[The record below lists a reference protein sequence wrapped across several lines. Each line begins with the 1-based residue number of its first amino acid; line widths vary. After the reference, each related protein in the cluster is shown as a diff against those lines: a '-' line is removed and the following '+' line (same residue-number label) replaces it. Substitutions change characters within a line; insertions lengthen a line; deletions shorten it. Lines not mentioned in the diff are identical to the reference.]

1 MQFGSGTSDTKF
13 SGPPKVKNQSK
24 VKNRLRVKNRSRVM
38 PKKKKRKG
46 SRSAV
51 NAFDASQLGNWEQDV
66 ASLAGM
72 LVHEVKNPL
81 STLNISSQLLL
92 EELGDPESPRDHR
105 TQRRLETM
113 RSEIQRIEKIVSS
126 FLQLTR
132 PQQMQRDSVDASRL
146 VEDVISRN
154 REAIELEGVNVFFQP
169 MDVPRVAGD
178 ASLLHQAVL
187 NLILN
192 GCSAMSEGGE
202 IFLRVLESTYRGSS
216 AVVIEVTDTGVG
228 ISEEAI
234 PRIFRPYVSTTEGGT
249 GLGLPTTLRII
260 RLHGGTI
267 LVESEPGQG
276 SRFSIVLPAEGS
288 TQ

>member
-1 MQFGSGTSDTKF
+1 
-13 SGPPKVKNQSK
+13 
-24 VKNRLRVKNRSRVM
+24 M

>member
-1 MQFGSGTSDTKF
+1 MK
-13 SGPPKVKNQSK
+13 
-24 VKNRLRVKNRSRVM
+24 
-38 PKKKKRKG
+38 
-46 SRSAV
+46 
-51 NAFDASQLGNWEQDV
+51 AFDASQLGNWEQDV

-92 EELGDPESPRDHR
+92 EELGDPDSPRDHR
-105 TQRRLETM
+105 TQRRLKTM
-113 RSEIQRIEKIVSS
+113 RSEIQRIESIVTS

-132 PQQMQRDSVDASRL
+132 PQQMQRNSVDVSRL

-154 REAIELEGVNVFFQP
+154 REVVELDGINVLFQP
-169 MDVPRVAGD
+169 MEVPRVAGD
-178 ASLLHQAVL
+178 ESLLHQAVL

-192 GCSAMSEGGE
+192 GCSAMAEGGE
-202 IFLRVLESTYRGSS
+202 LFIRVLETTFRGSS
-216 AVVIEVTDTGVG
+216 AVVIEVTDTGIG
-228 ISEEAI
+228 IPEEAI

-260 RLHGGTI
+260 RLHGGTV

-288 TQ
+288 A

>member
-1 MQFGSGTSDTKF
+1 MGRRTIQK
-13 SGPPKVKNQSK
+13 
-24 VKNRLRVKNRSRVM
+24 
-38 PKKKKRKG
+38 KG
-46 SRSAV
+46 SRTAV
-51 NAFDASQLGNWEQDV
+51 TAFDASQLGNWEQDV

-92 EELGDPESPRDHR
+92 EELGDAESPRQQR
-105 TQRRLETM
+105 TLRRLEM
-113 RSEIQRIEKIVSS
+113 MKSEIQRIEHIISS

-132 PQQMQRDSVDASRL
+132 PQQMQRDSVEVSRL

-154 REAIELEGVNVFFQP
+154 REAIELEGVSILFQP
-169 MDVPRVAGD
+169 QETARVAGD
-178 ASLLHQAVL
+178 EALLHQAIL

-192 GCSAMSEGGE
+192 GCSAMPDGGE
-202 IFLRVLESTYRGSS
+202 LFIRVLESNYRGGD

-228 ISEEAI
+228 ISQDAI

-267 LVESEPGQG
+267 LVESEEGQG
-276 SRFSIVLPAEGS
+276 SRFSVVLP
-288 TQ
+288 TQSSSS

>member
-1 MQFGSGTSDTKF
+1 MT
-13 SGPPKVKNQSK
+13 V
-24 VKNRLRVKNRSRVM
+24 V
-38 PKKKKRKG
+38 PKKTKRKG
-46 SRSAV
+46 SRVAV

-92 EELGDPESPRDHR
+92 EDLGEPENTRDHR

-113 RSEIQRIEKIVSS
+113 RSEIQRIEKIISS

-132 PQQMQRDSVDASRL
+132 PQQMQRDSVEVSRL

-154 REAIELEGVNVFFQP
+154 REAIELAGVNVFFQP
-169 MDVPRVAGD
+169 LEVPRVAGD
-178 ASLLHQAVL
+178 GSLLHQAVL

-202 IFLRVLESTYRGSS
+202 IFVRVLESTYRGSS
-216 AVVIEVTDTGVG
+216 AVIIEVTDTGVG
-228 ISEEAI
+228 IAEEAI

-249 GLGLPTTLRII
+249 GLGLPTTLRIV

-288 TQ
+288 K